1 MPNLLL
7 IGVVLV
13 FFAASFRIS
22 FFYYILYFFIIVAL
36 LARFWIW
43 RAWRTLEIRRDF
55 DDHAFLD
62 ETVTLRLR
70 VRNGGRLPLPWV
82 RVEDRLPTRLG
93 ALRTGRGEGLAGR
106 DAYRAVVSLLAGE
119 TRTLEYSVHAARR
132 GYYPIGPL
140 SVDLGDVF
148 GFYGRS
154 LRTAMPAFLTV
165 YPRIV
170 SLEQLGLPSKSP
182 FGSLRTTEIIYEDPS
197 RVSGVRDYFR
207 GDSLRKV
214 NWKVSAALG
223 RLQVKTYEPAITLDT
238 MLVLNLD
245 QEEYDLAYADGA
257 MELAITTAASL
268 ANHLAGLR
276 QPFGLLS
283 NGRDAAA
290 RYRSADARRAAPPSP
305 PPGAAAAAADD
316 PGPGGG
322 RGRRAGGPPRAERP
336 PAVGGRPPG
345 RGGAGLRHH
354 RQPGHLPPP
363 PGLAGAPRQ
372 GAGALDAGDGGPGP
386 GPAPQRLPP
395 DLPPAPAE
403 RAPPL
408 GQHHRGGHLGPGDG
422 AGGGPGQS
430 AQGRLHHRPRP
441 RTLRDAGHLPVG
453 DGRPRASRCT
463 RCAASRTPPS
473 STSAGCASPCDH

>member
-1 MPNLLL
+1 M
-7 IGVVLV
+7 
-13 FFAASFRIS
+13 
-22 FFYYILYFFIIVAL
+22 
-36 LARFWIW
+36 
-43 RAWRTLEIRRDF
+43 
-55 DDHAFLD
+55 
-62 ETVTLRLR
+62 
-70 VRNGGRLPLPWV
+70 
-82 RVEDRLPTRLG
+82 
-93 ALRTGRGEGLAGR
+93 
-106 DAYRAVVSLLAGE
+106 VSLLAGE

-182 FGSLRTTEIIYEDPS
+182 FGSLRTTEIIFEDPS

-290 RYRSADARRAAPPSP
+290 RYLSADARQAATPVP
-305 PPGAAAAAADD
+305 AA
-316 PGPGGG
+316 GG
-322 RGRRAGGPPRAERP
+322 RGRGAGPQTPTPQRRTTPGRARTRAKSRRP
-336 PAVGGRPPG
+336 PAGSAPPSRGRSTAGAWRSWASPPPAARPPPASARRCLCPPARGGR
-345 RGGAGLRHH
+345 
-354 RQPGHLPPP
+354 
-363 PGLAGAPRQ
+363 
-372 GAGALDAGDGGPGP
+372 
-386 GPAPQRLPP
+386 
-395 DLPPAPAE
+395 
-403 RAPPL
+403 
-408 GQHHRGGHLGPGDG
+408 
-422 AGGGPGQS
+422 
-430 AQGRLHHRPRP
+430 
-441 RTLRDAGHLPVG
+441 T
-453 DGRPRASRCT
+453 
-463 RCAASRTPPS
+463 
-473 STSAGCASPCDH
+473 

>member
-82 RVEDRLPTRLG
+82 RVEDRLPTRLVG
-93 ALRTGRGEGLAGR
+93 HLRTGRGEGLAGR

-182 FGSLRTTEIIYEDPS
+182 FGSLRTTEIIFEDPS
-197 RVSGVRDYFR
+197 RVAGVRDYLR

-276 QPFGLLS
+276 QPFGLLC

-290 RYRSADARRAAPPSP
+290 RYHSADARQAATPVPAAG
-305 PPGAAAAAADD
+305 GAPTAAADD
-316 PGPGGG
+316 AGTGEDEDEEPEAP
-322 RGRRAGGPPRAERP
+322 RGLSAPQPWEVDRRGVEELGFATTGSQATSRLRP
-336 PAVGGRPPG
+336 ALLVPPG
-345 RGGAGLRHH
+345 KGRA
-354 RQPGHLPPP
+354 HLM
-363 PGLAGAPRQ
+363 R
-372 GAGALDAGDGGPGP
+372 
-386 GPAPQRLPP
+386 
-395 DLPPAPAE
+395 
-403 RAPPL
+403 
-408 GQHHRGGHLGPGDG
+408 
-422 AGGGPGQS
+422 
-430 AQGRLHHRPRP
+430 
-441 RTLRDAGHLPVG
+441 V
-453 DGRPRASRCT
+453 
-463 RCAASRTPPS
+463 
-473 STSAGCASPCDH
+473 